1 MLIMPLGGTLCESRQ
16 TKELEAIS
24 GSSVNVKHS
33 VRVGKPRNWRL
44 SLECKALCES
54 IGKPRNW
61 RLSLEALLM

>member
-33 VRVGKPRNWRL
+33 VRVGKPR
-44 SLECKALCES
+44 K
-54 IGKPRNW
+54 
-61 RLSLEALLM
+61 LEAISGM